1 MISHCIEIASN
12 DDKCCLCT
20 EGDAAL
26 HHHTA
31 SQNKNQQQNKLLG
44 IGREDSTLLLNLQMR
59 CHLRGNKQACW
70 LYKIYYQE
78 VLLRQINDQPNT
90 NSPFFVL
97 SVFIVRF
104 NPSTAENRCSVF
116 LQNLLIG
123 SISFVS
129 RLLAPMSGLLIFVS
143 LICVTLCQFYWSLF
157 KEAHFLC
164 AIGFL

>member
-1 MISHCIEIASN
+1 MMTSVVCALREMPPYTITLPLRTTINSRISCQAS
-12 DDKCCLCT
+12 
-20 EGDAAL
+20 A
-26 HHHTA
+26 
-31 SQNKNQQQNKLLG
+31 
-44 IGREDSTLLLNLQMR
+44 DSTLLLNPQMR

-70 LYKIYYQE
+70 LYNIYCQK

-104 NPSTAENRCSVF
+104 NPSTAENRCSAF

-143 LICVTLCQFYWSLF
+143 LICVTLCKFY
-157 KEAHFLC
+157 
-164 AIGFL
+164 